1 MKATKQY
8 LPALLLIMLLKLFL
22 LFEFLVVTTTMK
34 AITQNFP
41 VVLFTVLC
49 KVVLTF
55 GYLNENDKM
64 KPLK

>member
-41 VVLFTVLC
+41 VVPCALQGGSYFWVF
-49 KVVLTF
+49 K
-55 GYLNENDKM
+55 
-64 KPLK
+64 